1 MKYDFLNG
9 PVKEFSRIYGIQ
21 VEGSGEAQ
29 VLLPQW
35 VGAVQIPAY
44 VKVKKWNLLKN
55 AYLYF

>member
-1 MKYDFLNG
+1 VKYDFLNG
-9 PVKEFSRIYGIQ
+9 PVNEFRRIHGIQ

-44 VKVKKWNLLKN
+44 VKVKK
-55 AYLYF
+55 